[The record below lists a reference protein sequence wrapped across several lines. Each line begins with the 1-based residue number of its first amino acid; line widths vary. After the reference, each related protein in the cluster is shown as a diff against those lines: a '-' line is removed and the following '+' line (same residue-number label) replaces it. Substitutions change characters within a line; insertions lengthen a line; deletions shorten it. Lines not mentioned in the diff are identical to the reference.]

1 MNKVLKYMSV
11 AALGAGLFISG
22 AMAADM
28 VVHDQNAKAPYA
40 NSVKVPAG
48 YDTYYVSGST
58 GEGGDTAAQ
67 TAATLAGLKAQLAKL
82 GLTFGDVVQAH
93 VFLVTDPAKGDI
105 DFAGLNSEWAKRFG
119 TAAQPNRPS
128 RVAIHVALPTP
139 GALVEIELV
148 AAKKAQ

>member
-1 MNKVLKYMSV
+1 MTASWKSAAFSLAV
-11 AALGAGLFISG
+11 AAGLCASILPAS
-22 AMAADM
+22 AQR
-28 VVHDQNAKAPYA
+28 V
-40 NSVKVPAG
+40 VPAG
-48 YDTYYVSGST
+48 YDTYYFSGT
-58 GEGGDTAAQ
+58 TADPLNPANPNERGNTVQ
-67 TAATLAGLKAQLAKL
+67 QADNILNKLQGMLQAK

-119 TAAQPNRPS
+119 TATQPNRPS

>member
-1 MNKVLKYMSV
+1 MTASWKSAALSLAV
-11 AALGAGLFISG
+11 AAGLCASILPAS
-22 AMAADM
+22 AQR
-28 VVHDQNAKAPYA
+28 V
-40 NSVKVPAG
+40 VPAG
-48 YDTYYVSGST
+48 YDTYYFSGT
-58 GEGGDTAAQ
+58 TADPLNPANPNERGNTVQ
-67 TAATLAGLKAQLAKL
+67 QADNILNKLQGMLQAK

-119 TAAQPNRPS
+119 TATQPNRPS